1 MPSTFRIPKVD
12 LTGPYGAI
20 TLAQAP
26 VGSRA

>member
-12 LTGPYGAI
+12 LTGLYGAI
-20 TLAQAP
+20 TLAPAP